1 MCEDTPGPQ
10 TRPSTS
16 DPGDLQR
23 VGPPACSREERVGEL
38 IGNRVKKR
46 WSLKPRLKEAFHSG
60 GGGEEMGIDR
70 RERVPPVQR
79 RGERGSGMSYGVITG
94 GPGLHT
100 R

>member
-1 MCEDTPGPQ
+1 MVIKAAAQG
-10 TRPSTS
+10 
-16 DPGDLQR
+16 GL
-23 VGPPACSREERVGEL
+23 
-38 IGNRVKKR
+38 
-46 WSLKPRLKEAFHSG
+46 SLG